1 MLVFLVQVI
10 TAGGYREPITLQQ
23 IRTNMEMESH
33 EENLHNMIKISKME
47 TAKDQARDAARTIRD
62 RRLQQQRSGVPT
74 GMGGGG
80 GEGNDMQLGM
90 TPHSFIHSFES

>member
-1 MLVFLVQVI
+1 
-10 TAGGYREPITLQQ
+10 
-23 IRTNMEMESH
+23 MEMESH

-47 TAKDQARDAARTIRD
+47 TAKDQARDAARSIRD

-80 GEGNDMQLGM
+80 GGGEGNDMQLGL
-90 TPHSFIHSFES
+90 TSHLFQLHIVCYACLLYHGHRD